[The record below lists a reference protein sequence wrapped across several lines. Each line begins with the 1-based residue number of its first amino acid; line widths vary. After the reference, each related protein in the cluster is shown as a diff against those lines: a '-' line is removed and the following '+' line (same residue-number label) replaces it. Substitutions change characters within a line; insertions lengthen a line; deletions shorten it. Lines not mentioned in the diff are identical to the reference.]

1 MASTAWDRPGGAL
14 LKEILPAWRAVTS
27 EGAVDGFLGRQ
38 LGQVVV
44 VIEDWIVRDARRSSQ
59 AAIPDAR
66 LENALRLAEGGDWEE
81 LWALARTTLSDYWAM
96 NALRSRG
103 ADAHSDGANLVIDA
117 LVTARARW
125 GGGDMQT
132 MRAIKGTPPMRWRP
146 PVYRRA
152 PSKVSAG
159 QAPEAPNDAE
169 LDARVLAAIEARA
182 GMSAREIQATTGG
195 KVVQVRRSLDRL
207 IIQRSINWTA
217 RDGYA
222 ALHRGGP
229 PGYVGFEVGSAASRE
244 EVDRRVVVA
253 LGTHTD
259 GVTLAELWVDVPGS
273 LVRLR
278 ASLARL
284 IHREAATWKRI
295 GGRVHYFPVLPAL
308 DWRARSHNGRR
319 GFRARWEQGA
329 FQMVETT
336 PDYFALFFLD
346 RGDAAR
352 EVGGE
357 AVEAYGCGS
366 SRAVRTLARQL
377 AAAGMPYAAVW
388 RHLGGQLGECP
399 PAPRRAPG

>member
-1 MASTAWDRPGGAL
+1 MS
-14 LKEILPAWRAVTS
+14 
-27 EGAVDGFLGRQ
+27 
-38 LGQVVV
+38 
-44 VIEDWIVRDARRSSQ
+44 
-59 AAIPDAR
+59 
-66 LENALRLAEGGDWEE
+66 
-81 LWALARTTLSDYWAM
+81 
-96 NALRSRG
+96 ALRSRG
-103 ADAHSDGANLVIDA
+103 VDAHSDGANLVIDA
-117 LVTARARW
+117 LDTARARW

-159 QAPEAPNDAE
+159 QAPEVPDDAE

-182 GMSAREIQATTGG
+182 GKSAREIQATTGG
-195 KVVQVRRSLDRL
+195 KVVQVRRSLDHL
-207 IIQRSINWTA
+207 VTQRSINWTA

-222 ALHRGGP
+222 ALTKGGP
-229 PGYVGFEVGSAASRE
+229 PGYVGISVGTAASRGE
-244 EVDRRVVVA
+244 FDRRVLVA
-253 LGTHTD
+253 LGMHPD
-259 GVTLAELWVDVPGS
+259 GITQAELWVDVPGT
-273 LVRLR
+273 LTFLR
-278 ASLARL
+278 ASLGRL
-284 IHREAATWKRI
+284 LHREAATWKRV

>member
-1 MASTAWDRPGGAL
+1 
-14 LKEILPAWRAVTS
+14 
-27 EGAVDGFLGRQ
+27 
-38 LGQVVV
+38 
-44 VIEDWIVRDARRSSQ
+44 
-59 AAIPDAR
+59 
-66 LENALRLAEGGDWEE
+66 
-81 LWALARTTLSDYWAM
+81 
-96 NALRSRG
+96 
-103 ADAHSDGANLVIDA
+103 
-117 LVTARARW
+117 
-125 GGGDMQT
+125 
-132 MRAIKGTPPMRWRP
+132 
-146 PVYRRA
+146 
-152 PSKVSAG
+152 
-159 QAPEAPNDAE
+159 
-169 LDARVLAAIEARA
+169 VLAAIEARS
-182 GMSAREIQATTGG
+182 GLSAREIHTTTGG
-195 KVVQVRRSLDRL
+195 KVVKVRRSLDRL
-207 IIQRSINWTA
+207 ITQRSINWTA

-222 ALHRGGP
+222 PLKKGGP
-229 PGYVGFEVGSAASRE
+229 PGYVGISAGTAASRGE
-244 EVDRRVVVA
+244 LDRRVVVA
-253 LGTHTD
+253 LGAHAD
-259 GVTLAELWVDVPGS
+259 GVTLAKLWVDVPGS
-273 LVRLR
+273 LTLLR

-284 IHREAATWKRI
+284 LHREAATWKRV
-295 GGRVHYFPVLPAL
+295 GGMVHYFPVLPAL